1 MKTIFCMSIK
11 KAFSDPYLLFW
22 SIFIP
27 MANIIFT
34 LSILGKKNY
43 AVYILTSMVALS
55 VLSYAFMNVSFRVF
69 YSKER
74 ALFNLLKVT
83 PMPLYKY
90 LLSMALAWMLISTA
104 GAFIVLI
111 VSSLIYKVTFSIIS
125 IVGIFFAILV
135 ASFFYIFLGFIV
147 SILNKEVSRLN
158 ILNNLFFMS
167 SLFLSTAF
175 YSENNI
181 PVFMKIILK
190 VNPFEYFIN
199 AIRSSVVLSVNSY
212 FINISVLIG
221 LSLIMLLTSSIVF
234 RYRLKIL

>member
-1 MKTIFCMSIK
+1 
-11 KAFSDPYLLFW
+11 
-22 SIFIP
+22 
-27 MANIIFT
+27 
-34 LSILGKKNY
+34 
-43 AVYILTSMVALS
+43 
-55 VLSYAFMNVSFRVF
+55 MNVSFRVF

-199 AIRSSVVLSVNSY
+199 AIRSYVVLSVNSY